1 MKEEKLHRQSKLELI
16 LYQAVYEGLHDVCTS
31 IPDVILG
38 YLEKEGSVGP
48 GRVINNP
55 ENFDEG
61 LKKMFGFGAN
71 ILEKKILEILYD
83 KLQIDREVK
92 DSFSFSQEVQNVYKI
107 LPTLKVEA
115 LSFETVNIQ

>member
-1 MKEEKLHRQSKLELI
+1 VKEEKLHRQSKLELI

>member
-1 MKEEKLHRQSKLELI
+1 MKEEKVHRQSSKLEVI

-83 KLQIDREVK
+83 KLQIDRAVK
-92 DSFSFSQEVQNVYKI
+92 NSFSFSKEVQNVYEI
-107 LPTLKVEA
+107 LPSLEGNLFHLK
-115 LSFETVNIQ
+115 L